1 MFDLK
6 LAQDNIE
13 VSNMINISNNDG
25 YDNQPFFENDT
36 IIYYSSNRN
45 GQTDILKYNRFNDSK
60 QFINNSDGSEYSPQK
75 IPKSNKLS
83 AIRLDTDGA
92 QYFYTFDL
100 NDGQAY
106 RIKTNLIIAYYTW
119 LDNETIVS
127 AVIEG
132 DALNLFTL
140 NTKNGKSQKLENHV
154 GRSFQKIPKTNLI
167 SFISKEDEKDWKIK
181 TFNPINGHAQIITS
195 TLNNQEDIYWLST
208 NTIITSKN
216 SVLYKYTLGK
226 SSEWEQVTDLKS
238 LGLLNITRMRS
249 NTKNTKLLIVA
260 EQQ

>member
-36 IIYYSSNRN
+36 IIYYTSNRN
-45 GQTDILKYNRFNDSK
+45 GQTDILKYDLLNDVK
-60 QFINNSDGSEYSPQK
+60 QFINSSDGSEYSPQK
-75 IPKSNKLS
+75 IPNSNKLS
-83 AIRLDTDGA
+83 AIRLDKDGA
-92 QYFYTFDL
+92 QNFYMFDL
-100 NDGQAY
+100 NNGHSYQL
-106 RIKTNLIIAYYTW
+106 KTNLVIAYYTW

-132 DALNLFTL
+132 NALNLFIID
-140 NTKNGKSQKLENHV
+140 TKNGKAQKIEDHV
-154 GRSFQKIPKTNLI
+154 GRSFQKIPETNLI
-167 SFISKEDEKDWKIK
+167 SYVSKENGKDWKIK
-181 TFNPINGHAQIITS
+181 TFNPINGHTQTIAS
-195 TLNNQEDIYWLST
+195 TLNNQEDIYWLSS

-216 SVLYKYTLGK
+216 SVLYKYTKGK
-226 SSEWEQVTDLKS
+226 NSEWEQITDLK
-238 LGLLNITRMRS
+238 LRGILNTTRMTS
-249 NTKNTKLLIVA
+249 NTINTKLLIVA

>member
-45 GQTDILKYNRFNDSK
+45 GQTDILKYDRFNDSK

-92 QYFYTFDL
+92 QNFYTFDL

-106 RIKTNLIIAYYTW
+106 RIKTNLIIAY
-119 LDNETIVS
+119 LLANRGI
-127 AVIEG
+127 AV
-132 DALNLFTL
+132 TL
-140 NTKNGKSQKLENHV
+140 VERRRDFAREFRGEILMPS
-154 GRSFQKIPKTNLI
+154 GI
-167 SFISKEDEKDWKIK
+167 
-181 TFNPINGHAQIITS
+181 
-195 TLNNQEDIYWLST
+195 
-208 NTIITSKN
+208 
-216 SVLYKYTLGK
+216 
-226 SSEWEQVTDLKS
+226 
-238 LGLLNITRMRS
+238 
-249 NTKNTKLLIVA
+249 
-260 EQQ
+260 